1 MVNVM
6 IVSLHIFLATV
17 CLWSMYKAARRLSAK
32 RADREEEH
40 IDDVYEY
47 AGFIIAVVMV
57 LMYIVLICIGAYGIT
72 SACPLACAA
81 MCVNNQR
88 VNNET
93 GI

>member
-1 MVNVM
+1 MGNVM

-17 CLWSMYKAARRLSAK
+17 CLWSMYKAARRLVAK
-32 RADREEEH
+32 RADKEEH

-47 AGFIIAVVMV
+47 AGFVIAVIMV
-57 LMYIVLICIGAYGIT
+57 LMYIALIFMGAYGIT

-88 VNNET
+88 LNNGNEA
-93 GI
+93 

>member
-1 MVNVM
+1 MGNVM

-17 CLWSMYKAARRLSAK
+17 CLWSMYKAARRLVAK
-32 RADREEEH
+32 RADKEEH

-47 AGFIIAVVMV
+47 AGFVIAVIMV
-57 LMYIVLICIGAYGIT
+57 LMYIALIFMGAYGIT

-88 VNNET
+88 LNNINEA
-93 GI
+93 

>member
-1 MVNVM
+1 MGNVM

-17 CLWSMYKAARRLSAK
+17 CLLSMYKAARRLVAK
-32 RADREEEH
+32 RADKEEH

-47 AGFIIAVVMV
+47 AGFVIAVIMV
-57 LMYIVLICIGAYGIT
+57 LMYIALIFMGAYGIT

-88 VNNET
+88 LNNRNEV
-93 GI
+93 

>member
-1 MVNVM
+1 MGNVM

-17 CLWSMYKAARRLSAK
+17 CLWSMYKAAKRLVAK
-32 RADREEEH
+32 RADKEEH

-47 AGFIIAVVMV
+47 AGFVIAVIMV
-57 LMYIVLICIGAYGIT
+57 LMYIALIFMGAYGIT

-88 VNNET
+88 LNNRNEA
-93 GI
+93 

>member
-1 MVNVM
+1 MGNVM

-17 CLWSMYKAARRLSAK
+17 CLWSMYKAARRLVAK
-32 RADREEEH
+32 RADKEEH

-47 AGFIIAVVMV
+47 AGFVIAVIMV
-57 LMYIVLICIGAYGIT
+57 LMYIALIFMGAYSIT

-88 VNNET
+88 LNSRNEA
-93 GI
+93 

>member
-1 MVNVM
+1 MGNVM

-17 CLWSMYKAARRLSAK
+17 CLWSMYKAAKRLVAK
-32 RADREEEH
+32 RADKEEH

-47 AGFIIAVVMV
+47 AGFVIAVIMV
-57 LMYIVLICIGAYGIT
+57 LMYIALIFMGAYGIT

-88 VNNET
+88 LNNGNEA
-93 GI
+93 